1 MKVKKSVTTEYTN
14 IGNIKRKDINFMINC
29 DFYSPNPQNLK
40 RGELKTNGTATIKVE
55 PTIAIVNLG
64 VVTEDM
70 NLEKAQRENAVKA
83 TAIINELLKFN
94 ISKEDISTFTYNIEP
109 QYNYIEGKQV
119 FRGYRVTNILS
130 VIIKD
135 LSKVGQIIDAAVSK
149 GANRVD
155 NIKFTVE
162 NSSLYYNKALSLAI
176 INAVTKARQVENTL
190 KVDVFKIPYKIIE
203 QSSTENIQEFTD
215 GRVLAATTPILPG
228 QITISARIE
237 AFFYYKC

>member
-1 MKVKKSVTTEYTN
+1 MMNY
-14 IGNIKRKDINFMINC
+14 
-29 DFYSPNPQNLK
+29 DFYSPNPQSFK
-40 RGELKTNGTATIKVE
+40 RGELKINGTATIKVE

-70 NLEKAQRENAVKA
+70 NLEKAQRENAIKA

-109 QYNYIEGKQV
+109 QYDYIEGKQV

-130 VIIKD
+130 VTIKD
-135 LSKVGQIIDAAVSK
+135 LSKIGQIIDAAVSK

-162 NSSLYYNKALSLAI
+162 NPSLYYNKALSLAI
-176 INAVTKARQVENTL
+176 INAINKARQVQNTL
-190 KVDVFKIPYKIIE
+190 KVSVFRIPYKIIE
-203 QSSTENIQEFTD
+203 QSSTENIQEVASFKA
-215 GRVLAATTPILPG
+215 LAATTPILPG
-228 QITISARIE
+228 QITITANIE
-237 AFFYYKC
+237 AFFHYKC

>member
-1 MKVKKSVTTEYTN
+1 
-14 IGNIKRKDINFMINC
+14 MINC

>member
-1 MKVKKSVTTEYTN
+1 MMNY
-14 IGNIKRKDINFMINC
+14 
-29 DFYSPNPQNLK
+29 DFYSPNPQSFK
-40 RGELKTNGTATIKVE
+40 RGELKINGTATIKVE

-70 NLEKAQRENAVKA
+70 NLEKAQRENAIKA

-109 QYNYIEGKQV
+109 QYDYIEGKQV

-130 VIIKD
+130 VTIKD
-135 LSKVGQIIDAAVSK
+135 LSKIGKIIDAAVSK

-162 NSSLYYNKALSLAI
+162 NPSLYYNKALSLAI
-176 INAVTKARQVENTL
+176 INAINKARQVQNTL
-190 KVDVFKIPYKIIE
+190 KVSVFRIPYKIIE
-203 QSSTENIQEFTD
+203 QSSTENIQEVASFKA
-215 GRVLAATTPILPG
+215 LAATTPILPG
-228 QITISARIE
+228 QITITANIE
-237 AFFYYKC
+237 AFFHYKC

>member
-1 MKVKKSVTTEYTN
+1 
-14 IGNIKRKDINFMINC
+14 MINY
-29 DFYSPNPQNLK
+29 DFYSPNPQNFK
-40 RGELKTNGTATIKVE
+40 RGELKINGTATIKVE

-109 QYNYIEGKQV
+109 QYDYVEGKQV

-176 INAVTKARQVENTL
+176 INAVTKARQVQTTL

-228 QITISARIE
+228 QITITARIE

>member
-1 MKVKKSVTTEYTN
+1 MMNY
-14 IGNIKRKDINFMINC
+14 
-29 DFYSPNPQNLK
+29 DFYSSNPQSFK

-55 PTIAIVNLG
+55 PNIAIVNLG

-70 NLEKAQRENAVKA
+70 NLEKAQRENAIKV
-83 TAIINELLKFN
+83 TSIINELLKFG

-109 QYNYIEGKQV
+109 QYDYIEGKQV

-130 VIIKD
+130 VTIKD

-162 NSSLYYNKALSLAI
+162 NPSLYYNKALSLAI
-176 INAVTKARQVENTL
+176 MNAINKARQVENTL
-190 KVDVFKIPYKIIE
+190 KVSMFKIPYKIIE
-203 QSSTENIQEFTD
+203 QSSTENVQELASFKA
-215 GRVLAATTPILPG
+215 LAAATPILPG
-228 QITISARIE
+228 QITITSNIE
-237 AFFYYKC
+237 AFFHYKY